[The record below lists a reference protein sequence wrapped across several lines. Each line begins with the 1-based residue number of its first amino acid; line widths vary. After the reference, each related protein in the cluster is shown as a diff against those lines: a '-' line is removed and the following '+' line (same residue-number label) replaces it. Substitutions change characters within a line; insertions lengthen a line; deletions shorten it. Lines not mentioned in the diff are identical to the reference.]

1 MDPPLGQRSSMVSA
15 PTRTSPRTRVTRH
28 ITHTQNY
35 TSPDSGKPADEIFP
49 SCHPPPPPPP
59 THPNLNITQM
69 GAAELRHAALL
80 ARRRARPARRRRE
93 LVAQLRRRS
102 RDVLELPDPGP
113 VLRSSLENGGGGG
126 TEECRRAAGLVV
138 RSKRTVGQRAE
149 PRRRAR
155 WSAYDSPM
163 MPSH

>member
-1 MDPPLGQRSSMVSA
+1 MLIALWGKYFPRFWEACRRIFFELS
-15 PTRTSPRTRVTRH
+15 PTTT
-28 ITHTQNY
+28 TH
-35 TSPDSGKPADEIFP
+35 
-49 SCHPPPPPPP
+49 H
-59 THPNLNITQM
+59 HPNLNITQM

-80 ARRRARPARRRRE
+80 ARRHARPARRRRE

-113 VLRSSLENGGGGG
+113 VLRSSLEHGGGGG
-126 TEECRRAAGLVV
+126 TEECRRAAGLVA
-138 RSKRTVGQRAE
+138 RSKRAVGQRSE

>member
-1 MDPPLGQRSSMVSA
+1 MWRWM
-15 PTRTSPRTRVTRH
+15 
-28 ITHTQNY
+28 
-35 TSPDSGKPADEIFP
+35 GKPHGLVRCLAALAGVQALSAFLYFP
-49 SCHPPPPPPP
+49 RFWEACRE
-59 THPNLNITQM
+59 NLNITQM

>member
-1 MDPPLGQRSSMVSA
+1 
-15 PTRTSPRTRVTRH
+15 
-28 ITHTQNY
+28 
-35 TSPDSGKPADEIFP
+35 
-49 SCHPPPPPPP
+49 
-59 THPNLNITQM
+59 
-69 GAAELRHAALL
+69 LL

>member
-1 MDPPLGQRSSMVSA
+1 MRVLISVHFCFAQMGCLYFPRFWEACRENFAELS
-15 PTRTSPRTRVTRH
+15 PT
-28 ITHTQNY
+28 THH
-35 TSPDSGKPADEIFP
+35 A
-49 SCHPPPPPPP
+49 
-59 THPNLNITQM
+59 NLDIVQM
-69 GAAELRHAALL
+69 GAAHLRHAALL
-80 ARRRARPARRRRE
+80 ARRHARPAHRRRE

-113 VLRSSLENGGGGG
+113 VLRSSLEHGGGGG
-126 TEECRRAAGLVV
+126 TEECRRAAGLVA
-138 RSKRTVGQRAE
+138 RSKRAVGQRSK

>member
-1 MDPPLGQRSSMVSA
+1 MMLASDQVCHGTWVQQSRHKPTLVWSHSQILPQILGSL
-15 PTRTSPRTRVTRH
+15 PRKFWRVATDH
-28 ITHTQNY
+28 HH
-35 TSPDSGKPADEIFP
+35 S
-49 SCHPPPPPPP
+49 
-59 THPNLNITQM
+59 NLDITQI
-69 GAAELRHAALL
+69 GAAHLRHAALL

-113 VLRSSLENGGGGG
+113 VLRSSLEHGGGGG
-126 TEECRRAAGLVV
+126 TEECRRAAGLVG
-138 RSKRTVGQRAE
+138 RSKRAVGQSAE

-155 WSAYDSPM
+155 WSAYDSPI

>member
-1 MDPPLGQRSSMVSA
+1 MYIIYIIYFPRFWEACRRNFSELS
-15 PTRTSPRTRVTRH
+15 PTTTTTT
-28 ITHTQNY
+28 TH
-35 TSPDSGKPADEIFP
+35 
-49 SCHPPPPPPP
+49 
-59 THPNLNITQM
+59 HPNLNITQM

-113 VLRSSLENGGGGG
+113 VLCSSLEHGGGGG